1 MKRFI
6 CILLLAA
13 FSLSVF
19 SCSSDIHNGIEDK
32 EILSDANILDFDY
45 FGAED
50 AIYVLYGFVEDY
62 RYYDK
67 DRYFE
72 ASSAIDELMDYLD
85 QSSTLTNEC
94 IKYFEYVNQQHD
106 LM

>member
-19 SCSSDIHNGIEDK
+19 SCSSDIHNGIEDE
-32 EILSDANILDFDY
+32 EILSDAYDLDFDY

-50 AIYVLYGFVEDY
+50 AIYVLYAFVEDY

-67 DRYFE
+67 DRYYE

-85 QSSTLTNEC
+85 QSSTLTDTC

-106 LM
+106 YM